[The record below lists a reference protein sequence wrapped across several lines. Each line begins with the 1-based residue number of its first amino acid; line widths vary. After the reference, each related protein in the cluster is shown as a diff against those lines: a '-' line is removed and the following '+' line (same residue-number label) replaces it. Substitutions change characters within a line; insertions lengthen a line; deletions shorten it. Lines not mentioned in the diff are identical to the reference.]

1 MIKKLISNILSKK
14 IISAYSDGE
23 HFITQQINRYPKD
36 HIKILDVGCHNG
48 LITRQIL
55 KTVYKKYSIYGMD
68 LLNKTDVDKQIHY
81 KKSFFDNKNFP
92 YKNNSFDIVYANQV
106 IEHIIHKDRFI
117 RECRRVLKKGGYC
130 LLATENIAS
139 LDNVI
144 SVLLGQEPIAQHT
157 STDYAT
163 NSFLSPHFMKKTNH
177 KKNIYHMGHKNV
189 TSYYGLQ
196 RLMQVNGFKNTK
208 IASFGH
214 INKIFEK
221 LLPIQNRVI
230 VGFAKK

>member
-1 MIKKLISNILSKK
+1 MIKKFINDLLSKK
-14 IISAYSDGE
+14 IISAYLDGE
-23 HFITQQINRYPKD
+23 QFITKQINTYPKNY
-36 HIKILDVGCHNG
+36 IKILDVGCSNG
-48 LITRQIL
+48 FITEKIL
-55 KTVYKKYSIYGMD
+55 KQVNKNYSIYGMD
-68 LLNKTDVDKQIHY
+68 LLNKTEVNKKILY
-81 KKSFFDNKNFP
+81 KKVFFDNKNFP
-92 YKNNSFDIVYANQV
+92 YKDNFFDIVYANQV

-139 LDNVI
+139 LDNVL

-163 NSFLSPHFMKKTNH
+163 NSFLSPHFMKKTYH
-177 KKNIYHMGHKNV
+177 KKNVYHMGHKNV
-189 TSYYGLQ
+189 TSFYGLQ
-196 RLMQVNGFKNTK
+196 RLMQVNGFKHAK

-221 LLPIQNRVI
+221 LLPIQNRII
-230 VGFAKK
+230 VGYAKK